1 MTIHKRKVM
10 SKTQIQP
17 ISLIPT
23 KHHSYLIEHLCD
35 VSLE

>member
-10 SKTQIQP
+10 SKTQIPP

-23 KHHSYLIEHLCD
+23 KHHYLTEHLCD